1 MSTDRATGEVIQNVY
16 IRKVEKVNGQNYN
29 VEFSRFEAV
38 QDWKAAAK

>member
-1 MSTDRATGEVIQNVY
+1 MSDDRATDEVIQNVY
-16 IRKVEKVNGQNYN
+16 E